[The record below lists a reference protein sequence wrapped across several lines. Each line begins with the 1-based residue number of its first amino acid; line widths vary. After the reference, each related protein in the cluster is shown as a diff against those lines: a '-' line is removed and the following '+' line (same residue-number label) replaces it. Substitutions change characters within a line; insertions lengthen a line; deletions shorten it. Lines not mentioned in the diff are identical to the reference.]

1 MDYGDYQRF
10 MVKSFSFLSSPE
22 IAEIYREMYHLSS
35 GQITYKTL
43 HYICGA
49 KGLFIPLILA
59 KRLDLAVTKTHNSD
73 MLSLDI
79 QNSITKM
86 GVYLEDIGIE

>member
-1 MDYGDYQRF
+1 
-10 MVKSFSFLSSPE
+10 
-22 IAEIYREMYHLSS
+22 MYLLSS

-49 KGLFIPLILA
+49 KGLFIPLILT
-59 KRLDLAVTKTHNSD
+59 KRLESAGGKNHNND

-86 GVYLEDIGIE
+86 GTYF